1 MTTNDLDV
9 EVLVCLF
16 LKDKFQPFMIS
27 FPKNR
32 FSLVPSVGLVEAG
45 GGGVKVRSS
54 LNHLG
59 HSSVQQIHLPQLF
72 VGEKCVSPR
81 LEA

>member
-1 MTTNDLDV
+1 MTTNDMDV

-16 LKDKFQPFMIS
+16 SKDKFQTFMIS

-45 GGGVKVRSS
+45 A
-54 LNHLG
+54 
-59 HSSVQQIHLPQLF
+59 
-72 VGEKCVSPR
+72 GEG
-81 LEA
+81 L

>member
-1 MTTNDLDV
+1 MTTNDMDV

-16 LKDKFQPFMIS
+16 SKDKFQTFMIS

-45 GGGVKVRSS
+45 GGRGYSEVFSK
-54 LNHLG
+54 
-59 HSSVQQIHLPQLF
+59 LF
-72 VGEKCVSPR
+72 RTFQCATDSPST
-81 LEA
+81 AVCGWKMCKPAT